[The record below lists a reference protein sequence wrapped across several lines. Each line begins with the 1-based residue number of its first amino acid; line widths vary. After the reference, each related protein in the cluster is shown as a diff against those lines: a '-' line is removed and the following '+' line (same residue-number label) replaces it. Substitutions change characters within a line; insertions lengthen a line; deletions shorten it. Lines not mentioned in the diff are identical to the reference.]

1 MASEPATL
9 ALFSV
14 PERKRKKNMITK
26 RISFQDL
33 DKKETKPGTL
43 HYVERKGERYVNVAD
58 LEATMLT
65 LIQIVP
71 AAREKRQLLLAFA
84 VAVMSTVKER

>member
-1 MASEPATL
+1 
-9 ALFSV
+9 
-14 PERKRKKNMITK
+14 MITK

-43 HYVERKGERYVNVAD
+43 HYVERRGERYVNVTD
-58 LEATMLT
+58 LEATMLS

-71 AAREKRQLLLAFA
+71 ASREKRQILLAFA

>member
-1 MASEPATL
+1 
-9 ALFSV
+9 V
-14 PERKRKKNMITK
+14 PGRKQKKSMITK

-33 DKKETKPGTL
+33 DNKETKPGTL

-58 LEATMLT
+58 LEATMLA

-71 AAREKRQLLLAFA
+71 ASPEKRQILLAFA
-84 VAVMSTVKER
+84 VAVMSTVKEK